1 MSNAGF
7 AEVKHVPVNQAVR
20 DYLVRSSSPPDAV
33 LSGLVDST
41 RSVGEAAGMMVPV
54 EQAGL
59 LTILTRLVEARTAV
73 DIGTF
78 TGLSALAIARG
89 LAPGGRVVT
98 CDVTDRWADIA
109 RSHWERAGVADRIEF
124 RLGAAART
132 LRAMPAG
139 TVVDL
144 VFIDADKMNYPTYYQ
159 AVVPLLRPGGLL
171 LVDNVLLD
179 GYVLDP
185 ELAAPGLPRRCAETL
200 RAFNATLAADDRFD
214 TVMLPIADGL
224 TIARRR

>member
-7 AEVKHVPVNQAVR
+7 TEVKHVPVNQAVQ
-20 DYLVRSSSPPDAV
+20 DYLTRSSSPPDPA
-33 LSGLVDST
+33 LSGLVDAT
-41 RSVGEAAGMMVPV
+41 LAVGEASGMMVTV
-54 EQAGL
+54 EQAAL
-59 LTILTRLVEARTAV
+59 LTILTRLVGARTAV

-78 TGLSALAIARG
+78 TGVSAMAIARG

-109 RSHWERAGVADRIEF
+109 RTHWEQAKVADRIDF
-124 RLGAAART
+124 RLGSAART
-132 LRAMPAG
+132 LRSLPAD

-144 VFIDADKMNYPTYYQ
+144 VFIDADKMNYPTYYE
-159 AVVPLLRPGGLL
+159 AVLPLLRPGGLL
-171 LVDNVLLD
+171 LADNVLLD

-185 ELAAPGLPRRCAETL
+185 ELAEPGLPRRAAQTL
-200 RAFNATLAADDRFD
+200 RAFNATLAADDRFEA
-214 TVMLPIADGL
+214 VMLPIADGL